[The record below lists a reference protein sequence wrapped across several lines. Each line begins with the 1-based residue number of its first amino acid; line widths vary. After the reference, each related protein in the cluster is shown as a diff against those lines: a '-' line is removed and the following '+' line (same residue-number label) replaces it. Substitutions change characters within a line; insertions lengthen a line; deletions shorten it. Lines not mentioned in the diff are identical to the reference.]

1 MTTFVT
7 PTTGSISVTVNLRS
21 IPSPGK
27 ALTNESKYDGPQHV
41 IYSRKWDVRENNG
54 YTFQSDQWFAVD
66 GNVQDGSSWSYLG
79 EY

>member
-1 MTTFVT
+1 MDFGFDKVT
-7 PTTGSISVTVNLRS
+7 DRRESGSV
-21 IPSPGK
+21 
-27 ALTNESKYDGPQHV
+27 
-41 IYSRKWDVRENNG
+41 KWDVRENNG

>member
-1 MTTFVT
+1 
-7 PTTGSISVTVNLRS
+7 VN
-21 IPSPGK
+21 PFTGK